1 MDNKM
6 NLTLLADF
14 YEITMANGYLEHGV
28 ADQIAYYDVFFRKIP
43 DEGGFAIMAGLEQVI
58 EYLKNLHFTKEDI
71 AYLRGK
77 QCFSE
82 AFLEYLEQFRFCC
95 DVWAIP
101 EGVPVFPGEPLMTV
115 RGPALQAQFIET
127 MDVADN

>member
-43 DEGGFAIMAGLEQVI
+43 DEGGFAYGRAGQVI
-58 EYLKNLHFTKEDI
+58 EYLKNLLYKRRYCLFARET
-71 AYLRGK
+71 
-77 QCFSE
+77 
-82 AFLEYLEQFRFCC
+82 
-95 DVWAIP
+95 
-101 EGVPVFPGEPLMTV
+101 VF
-115 RGPALQAQFIET
+115 
-127 MDVADN
+127 

>member
-58 EYLKNLHFTKEDI
+58 EYLKNLHLQKKILPICAGNSVLTRHFWSI
-71 AYLRGK
+71 WNSFNFAVMCGR
-77 QCFSE
+77 
-82 AFLEYLEQFRFCC
+82 FRKGCLFFR
-95 DVWAIP
+95 AN
-101 EGVPVFPGEPLMTV
+101 
-115 RGPALQAQFIET
+115 R
-127 MDVADN
+127 

>member
-1 MDNKM
+1 MENRM

-28 ADQIAYYDVFFRKIP
+28 AEQIAYYDVFFRRIP

-58 EYLKNLHFTKEDI
+58 DYLKNLKFTQEDI
-71 AYLRGK
+71 DYLRGK

-82 AFLEYLEQFRFCC
+82 KFLEYL
-95 DVWAIP
+95 
-101 EGVPVFPGEPLMTV
+101 
-115 RGPALQAQFIET
+115 AQFKFC
-127 MDVADN
+127 